1 MRYEDDYDEY
11 DDYEYVRRKRPAS
24 SQSRSGGGAKSGAR
38 SGARSA
44 SSGTR
49 GASSGTRSTSSGARS
64 GARGMSSGVR
74 SASSA
79 SRGTSTSRGNAS
91 GSRSGGKAVSRSG
104 SASAAKKSTG
114 RKSTAYYD
122 YYEEERLAAADKKRK
137 NHSEKQKKAK
147 KKRRRLIAVIL
158 LEMVLLAVVVVF
170 IWGISK
176 YDMIQK
182 PNWGKSEVPR
192 NTDIAEEVVE
202 QMLTG
207 YTDIMI
213 FGVDG
218 VSTLESGAGGDV
230 NILVHIDN
238 ATGEIKLVSFYRD
251 LYLNTGGSVF
261 RKLTDIYRSDGPMG
275 AMGALNTNL
284 DLGLDQ
290 FVTVNWAAVAE
301 TINLLDGIDIFVP
314 EEMMREING
323 YITETVKTTGIGST
337 QLAGGGFQHLDGI
350 QTVAYCRIRH
360 INVPGYSIGD
370 YGRTERQ
377 REVIGLLLQRV
388 KESDLNTIASIA
400 DMMLPATY
408 TNVELADILA
418 MIPRA
423 LSYHIAEEG
432 GTTGYPFNQI
442 SPDNSMVIST
452 DTVGDIQALHEFL
465 YGTEDGYTV
474 SESARSI
481 ARKLSNETGY

>member
-11 DDYEYVRRKRPAS
+11 DDYEYVRRKRNAS
-24 SQSRSGGGAKSGAR
+24 SKSRPVSGGGKN
-38 SGARSA
+38 
-44 SSGTR
+44 GTR
-49 GASSGTRSTSSGARS
+49 
-64 GARGMSSGVR
+64 
-74 SASSA
+74 
-79 SRGTSTSRGNAS
+79 S
-91 GSRSGGKAVSRSG
+91 GSRSAASASRHSSAGAKGSAKSASRSAA
-104 SASAAKKSTG
+104 ASGTKKSPA

-122 YYEEERLAAADKKRK
+122 YYEEDKLAAVDKKRK
-137 NHSEKQKKAK
+137 SRSEKQKKAK
-147 KKRRRLIAVIL
+147 KKRRRLIAVIA
-158 LEMVLLAVVVVF
+158 LEMVLLAVVLVF

-218 VSTLESGAGGDV
+218 ISTLESGAGGDV

-238 ATGEIKLVSFYRD
+238 ATGEVKLVSFYRD
-251 LYLNTGGSVF
+251 LYLNTGGNSF

-284 DLGLDQ
+284 DLNIEQ
-290 FVTVNWAAVAE
+290 FVTVNWATVAE
-301 TINLLDGIDIFVP
+301 TINLLDGIDILVP
-314 EEMMREING
+314 DEMMREING
-323 YITETVKTTGIGST
+323 YITETVETTGIGST
-337 QLAGGGFQHLDGI
+337 QLAGGGFQHLDGV
-350 QTVAYCRIRH
+350 QTVAFCRIRH
-360 INVPGYSIGD
+360 INVPGYSIAD

-388 KESDLNTIASIA
+388 KESDLNTIGSIA
-400 DMMLPATY
+400 DLMLPATY
-408 TNVELADILA
+408 TNLELADVLG
-418 MIPRA
+418 MISRV
-423 LSYHIAEEG
+423 LTYHIPDED
-432 GTTGYPFNQI
+432 GTRGYPFNQI

-452 DTVGDIQALHEFL
+452 DTLGDIQALHEYL

-474 SESARSI
+474 SESARNI
-481 ARKLSNETGY
+481 AKKLTNITGY